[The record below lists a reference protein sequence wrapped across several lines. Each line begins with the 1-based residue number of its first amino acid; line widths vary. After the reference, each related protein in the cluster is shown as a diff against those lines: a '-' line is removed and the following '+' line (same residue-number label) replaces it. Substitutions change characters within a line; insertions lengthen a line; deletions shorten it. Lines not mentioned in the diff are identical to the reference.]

1 MLQQVLDNR
10 VVLGLIVLIGVPA
23 VLIGYVIVVERIVGR
38 LTVRVGARIRPWLWV
53 LPALAFVAVFLIY
66 PTIATIL
73 RSLMNRRGDAF
84 TGLDNYVWFF
94 GKPDN
99 LGALLNNVVW
109 AVLLPALVVGIGL
122 LVAVFA
128 DRVRYEVAV
137 RSIIFLP
144 MAISSVAA
152 GVIWR
157 LMYDI
162 DPKVGTL
169 NAVVTGLG
177 GETQAWLSNAPW
189 NTLMLIVVG
198 VWMMTGLAMVILS
211 AGLKGIPIELME
223 AARLDGASEVR
234 VFRHVVYPLLLP
246 TIAVVATTVVI
257 FALKTFDVVYV
268 MTNGNFG
275 TDVIA
280 NQMYKELFN
289 YGQQGRAATVA
300 TVLLLATIPLMVVNV
315 RRFRQ
320 QEENR

>member
-53 LPALAFVAVFLIY
+53 LPALGFVAVFLIY